1 MSEETKKSI
10 VEWID
15 EKTLKVFSR
24 LSTELE
30 LVSIFIHPVKY
41 KKLCN
46 YFESKN
52 YYYGLGFKD
61 KYETILAF
69 TTCGMSLIIEKC
81 TTINENELLFGI
93 KMRDKK

>member
-30 LVSIFIHPVKY
+30 LVSIFIHPLKY
-41 KKLCN
+41 KELCDSF
-46 YFESKN
+46 YSKN
-52 YYYGLGFKD
+52 YYYDRGFKD
-61 KYETILAF
+61 KFDIIHAF

-93 KMRDKK
+93 KMRDEK